1 MDGVL
6 IYYSQERSGLVR
18 HTGLGLLHIFCGQGV
33 GKTSRAVGLAIR
45 AAGHGLMVD
54 FVQFMK
60 SGHSG
65 EVAIFRKIPEIR
77 YRCPGEHPFIMSK
90 GPQFIHYEHAE
101 KALAY
106 SLEAPKRGTQ
116 LLICDEILDT
126 LLFKLLGEDRL
137 IEVVDSCRGKIEL
150 ILTGR
155 EAPANL
161 IRFADYV
168 TELVQIK
175 HPYYSGA
182 RAREGIEY

>member
-1 MDGVL
+1 
-6 IYYSQERSGLVR
+6 
-18 HTGLGLLHIFCGQGV
+18 
-33 GKTSRAVGLAIR
+33 
-45 AAGHGLMVD
+45 MVD

-65 EVAIFRKIPEIR
+65 EVSIFNRIPQIR

-90 GPQFIHYEHAE
+90 GPQPVHYEHAE

-106 SLEAPKRGTQ
+106 ALEAPERGTQ

-126 LLFKLLGEDRL
+126 VLFRLLDADRL
-137 IEVVDSCRGKIEL
+137 MQVMECCKGRIEL
-150 ILTGR
+150 VMTGR
-155 EAPANL
+155 DAPPDL
-161 IRFADYV
+161 IRSADYV
-168 TELVQIK
+168 TELVQVK